1 MVNQRLLVVSNRSCH
16 SNCSNEDLFGPGFN
30 QAGPCELRVAQAD
43 FDERAQRWRLDLLP
57 EDRSDPDRVCQA
69 SSALFADLV
78 KAIGMGAGDAEPWVL
93 FVPGYCSPCL
103 EGLDKARQLQVSHG
117 VNVILFSW
125 PSDPREAVIDAHA
138 AYRRTQEAAALSAVA
153 LDRVL
158 SSLGRIFVEPARE
171 ASRSGRFKF
180 SLLAHSLGN
189 YLIQK
194 LVQAAPIDGVNQF
207 MFDNVILHQPDVDFQ
222 GCQSWIKTIRAEG
235 HRYVTT
241 NEFDGVLRIIS
252 DLVNPLR
259 LGQATHH
266 VGLGEEIIHVD
277 FTNARNVND
286 QHWFFGSTIDNHI
299 IQTFCTR
306 VLRGELGEFALYADA
321 NEAGRFQ
328 AHAFDH
334 FPHPLPR

>member
-1 MVNQRLLVVSNRSCH
+1 MADQKLLVVSNRSCH

-43 FDERAQRWRLDLLP
+43 FDERTKRWCLDLLP
-57 EDRSDPDRVCQA
+57 ENRSDPDDVCQ
-69 SSALFADLV
+69 SSRALFANLV
-78 KAIGMGAGDAEPWVL
+78 EDINAGVESAEPWVL

-103 EGLDKARQLQVSHG
+103 EGLEKARQLQVCHG

-125 PSDPREAVIDAHA
+125 PSDPREQVVDARN

-158 SSLGRIFVEPARE
+158 SSLGRIFVRPARE
-171 ASRSGRFKF
+171 VSRSGGFKF

-194 LVQAAPIDGVNQF
+194 LVQAAPIDGVKWF
-207 MFDNVILHQPDVDFQ
+207 PFDNVILHQPDVDFQ
-222 GCQSWIKTIRAEG
+222 GCQPWIKAIPAAG

-241 NEFDGVLRIIS
+241 NEFDAVLRIIS
-252 DLVNPLR
+252 DLVNPMR

-266 VGLGEEIIHVD
+266 VGYGEEIIHVD
-277 FTNARNVND
+277 FTKSRNVNE
-286 QHWFFGSTIDNHI
+286 QHWFFGPAIDNNI
-299 IQTFCTR
+299 IRLFCTR
-306 VLRGELGEFALYADA
+306 VLRGELGEFCLYADA
-321 NEAGRFQ
+321 NDAGRYQ
-328 AHAFDH
+328 AHPFDL